1 MLNELMRAHLI
12 DPQNIGTMESPDA
25 VGQAGSVECGTL
37 VTAQMKVRDG
47 LIQDLKF
54 LVYGPGQ
61 AIAACSFLS
70 QYLQGKPLDQA
81 ARMTGRR
88 VASLMG
94 EIEKEMGCFKIVA
107 AALGH
112 CLENFISGP
121 MGKLKPLEKLRDV
134 SRERVAVAM
143 SGGVDSS
150 TAALILKEEGYDV
163 IGLTMRLWED
173 GESDEGRMLN
183 LKATDLDIEEDN
195 YPEDRPRSCCSPL
208 DIQDAKEVAD
218 KIGIPHY
225 VINLADLF
233 EQRVIRPFCDQYLEG
248 MTPNPCLNCNRF
260 IKLDILRRRAHW
272 LGAYYL
278 STGHYVRVR
287 SAEEN
292 GRFLVYRAEDSS
304 KDQSCM
310 FWSATQEQLCHFLSP
325 LGDYTKERVRKLA
338 ERAYLP
344 VADKME
350 SQEICFISD
359 NNYHRFLRE
368 KVGYC
373 PRPGPIVD
381 TEGKVIGTHQG
392 LAFYTIGQR
401 RGLGIGGPGPYY
413 VVGIDTEKNLLI
425 VGHWKDVYRRE
436 LIAEEVNF
444 IPFDHL
450 EGDLRVTVQVRYRG
464 EEGEAI
470 VRPVDESRV
479 QVTFRRPIRAI
490 TPGQSV
496 VFYQGDLLVG
506 GGIISS
512 FSGSGQAVV

>member
-1 MLNELMRAHLI
+1 MRAHLI
-12 DPQNIGTMESPDA
+12 DPQNMGTMESPDA

-37 VTAQMKVRDG
+37 VTAQLKVRDD
-47 LIQDLKF
+47 LIEDLKF

-70 QYLQGKPLDQA
+70 QHLQGKSLDEA
-81 ARMTGRR
+81 ARMREGQI
-88 VASLMG
+88 ASLLG
-94 EIEKEMGCFKIVA
+94 ETEEMGCFKIVA

-112 CLENFISGP
+112 CLESFVSRP
-121 MGKLKPLEKLRDV
+121 MSKLKPIEKLQNV
-134 SRERVAVAM
+134 SRQRVAVAM

-173 GESDEGRMLN
+173 GEGEERRMPN
-183 LKATDLDIEEDN
+183 LQATDLDTEEDN
-195 YPEDRPRSCCSPL
+195 YQEDRPRSCCSPL
-208 DIQDAKEVAD
+208 DIQDARQVAD
-218 KIGIPHY
+218 KIDIPHY

-233 EQRVIRPFCDQYLEG
+233 EQRVIRPFCEQYLKG

-260 IKLDILRRRAHW
+260 IRLDILRRKAHW

-278 STGHYVRVR
+278 STGHYVKVKP
-287 SAEEN
+287 AEGN
-292 GRFLVYRAEDSS
+292 GRFLVYRSEDSS
-304 KDQSCM
+304 KDQSYM
-310 FWSATQEQLCHFLSP
+310 FWSATQEQLCHFLGP
-325 LGDYTKERVRKLA
+325 LGDYTKESIRKLA
-338 ERAYLP
+338 ERAHLP

-359 NNYHRFLRE
+359 NNYHQFLRE

-381 TEGKVIGTHQG
+381 TEGKVIGTHRG

-401 RGLGIGGPGPYY
+401 RGLGIGGHGPYY
-413 VVGIDTEKNLLI
+413 VVGMDTEKNLLI
-425 VGHWKDVYRRE
+425 VGHCKDVYGRE
-436 LIAEEVNF
+436 LLAEEVNF

-450 EGDLRVTVQVRYRG
+450 EEDLHVTAQVRYRG
-464 EEGEAI
+464 EEGEA
-470 VRPVDESRV
+470 VVWPLDESTL

-512 FSGSGQAVV
+512 FSD

>member
-1 MLNELMRAHLI
+1 MLNELMRAHLM
-12 DPQNIGTMESPDA
+12 DPQNMGTMESPDA

-70 QYLQGKPLDQA
+70 QYLQGKPLDEA
-81 ARMTGRR
+81 ARIREGRI
-88 VASLMG
+88 VSFLG
-94 EIEKEMGCFKIVA
+94 ETEEMGCFKIVA

-112 CLENFISGP
+112 CLENFVSGP
-121 MGKLKPLEKLRDV
+121 MGKIKPIETLQNV

-173 GESDEGRMLN
+173 GESDEGRMSN
-183 LKATDLDIEEDN
+183 LKATDLDTEEDN
-195 YPEDRPRSCCSPL
+195 CPEDRARSCCSPL
-208 DIQDAKEVAD
+208 DIQDAREVAD
-218 KIGIPHY
+218 KIDIPHY

-260 IKLDILRRRAHW
+260 IKLDILRRHAHW

-278 STGHYVRVR
+278 STGHYVKVR
-287 SAEEN
+287 PAERN
-292 GRFLVYRAEDSS
+292 GRFLVYRSEDFS
-304 KDQSCM
+304 KDQSYM
-310 FWSATQEQLCHFLSP
+310 FWSATQEQLRHFLGP
-325 LGDYTKERVRKLA
+325 LGDYTKEKVRKLA
-338 ERAYLP
+338 EKAHLP
-344 VADKME
+344 VADKIE
-350 SQEICFISD
+350 SQEICFISN
-359 NNYHRFLRE
+359 NNYRRFLQE

-373 PRPGPIVD
+373 PQPGPIVD
-381 TEGKVIGTHQG
+381 TEGKVIGTHRG

-401 RGLGIGGPGPYY
+401 RGLGIGGHGPYY
-413 VVGIDTEKNLLI
+413 VVGMDPEENRLV
-425 VGHWKDVYRRE
+425 VGRWMDAYGRE
-436 LIAEEVNF
+436 LVAEETNF
-444 IPFDHL
+444 VPFDHL
-450 EGDLRVTVQVRYRG
+450 EGDLRVTAQVRYRG
-464 EEGEAI
+464 EEREAI
-470 VRPVDESRV
+470 VRPLDESRV
-479 QVTFRRPIRAI
+479 QVIFRRPIRAI

-506 GGIISS
+506 GSIIAA
-512 FSGSGQAVV
+512 FSD